1 MINKSAPFPQANDFQ
16 KVISIINIDDDEK
29 LKDYSSMCVYL
40 GDITPRQV
48 DYYISACIY
57 LGLLDERKVF
67 TELGQHLHV
76 MGATAQIAELARY
89 IISDEIF
96 GTVYFRQKVL
106 GFELGNEDVVDIM
119 KEHIVFESEAM
130 YKRRASTVMSWVRWI
145 DNNVG

>member
-1 MINKSAPFPQANDFQ
+1 
-16 KVISIINIDDDEK
+16 
-29 LKDYSSMCVYL
+29 MCVYL